1 MPTVQRYI
9 EAYRVLRNPLANTIA
24 GALLD
29 AGDQGGI
36 VDDAAEHLALRW
48 LGCAHGRL
56 GLAGPRREGA
66 ATHGCRGAL

>member
-9 EAYRVLRNPLANTIA
+9 EAYRVLRNPLPNTIA

-48 LGCAHGRL
+48 LG
-56 GLAGPRREGA
+56 LARPRREGA